1 MQRRTSSRSAGAG
14 RSPCCARSEA
24 PLSRSLNR
32 GRAVGGG
39 LSARGRT
46 EQRLELAP
54 QHLVDF
60 GHGHCA
66 AEIGEA
72 GDAVA
77 LIAHAAGHDTAE
89 VCEIAVDVERDAVQR
104 DPPFDA
110 DADRGDLVLA
120 AGAFVRAAH
129 PYPDAILAAFPGDV
143 EGREG

>member
-39 LSARGRT
+39 VSARAWP

-54 QHLVDF
+54 QHGVNL
-60 GHGHCA
+60 GHGRRA
-66 AEIGEA
+66 AEVGEA

-77 LIAHAAGHDTAE
+77 LIAHAAGHDARE
-89 VCEIAVDVERDAVQR
+89 VREIAVDIERDAVQR
-104 DPPFDA
+104 DPAFDA

-120 AGAFVRAAH
+120 AGALVRSAH
-129 PYPDAILAAFPGDV
+129 PHPDTILAAFAGYV
-143 EGREG
+143 ER